1 MKQPFYK
8 RLVGGAA
15 WFATGALCLCAAS
28 TLVSPAHCRF
38 LGVVGLG
45 FPFFL
50 AGVLF
55 MLALTLLL
63 SQRHAWIPLIGL
75 VACFSPIRTYC
86 PVNFPTSPPDGS
98 LKVLTYNT
106 QNFGSAQRDQEG
118 RNRAA
123 AYMAS
128 SGADIVC
135 FQEGS
140 TVPPSVFSDEVLPA
154 VRDVLPYFDTVNIE
168 NNILGCFTRFPIVG
182 KRILCRNQTNGAAVF
197 CLLLAPGDTL
207 RVVNCHL
214 ESMHLSLDDRQKYHH
229 MVRSPEESDV
239 DGSSRLLVSK
249 ISRAAVERARQAD
262 LVADYVESQQ
272 GKSLLLCGDF
282 NDSPISYTRRRIARR
297 LTDAFKATGNG
308 VGRSFNR
315 DAIYVR
321 IDYIMC
327 SKDWKPYGCRV
338 DRSATAS
345 DHYPV
350 FAYLKRR

>member
-8 RLVGGAA
+8 RLVAGAA
-15 WFATGALCLCAAS
+15 VFATLALWACVLS
-28 TLVSPAHCRF
+28 TLVSPSYCRF
-38 LGVVGLG
+38 LGVVGLA

-50 AGVLF
+50 AGELL

-63 SQRHAWIPLIGL
+63 SQRHAWIPLVGL
-75 VACFSPIRTYC
+75 VACITSIRTYC
-86 PVNFPTSPPDGS
+86 PVNFSIKPPEGS

-106 QNFGSAQRDQEG
+106 ENFGSAQRDAEG
-118 RNRAA
+118 RNRVA
-123 AYMAS
+123 AYMAE

-140 TVPPSVFSDEVLPA
+140 TMPPSVFSNEVLPT
-154 VRDVLPYFDTVNIE
+154 VREHLPYFDTVNIS
-168 NNILGCFTRFPIVG
+168 NNILGCFSRFPIVG
-182 KRILCRNQTNGAAVF
+182 KQLLCHHLTNGAAVF
-197 CLLLAPGDTL
+197 LLQLAPGDTL

-214 ESMHLSLDDRQKYHH
+214 ESMHLTPDDRKKYHR
-229 MVRSPEESDV
+229 MVRAPEESDV

-249 ISRAAVERARQAD
+249 ISTAAVERSRQAD
-262 LVADYVESQQ
+262 LVAEYVESQE

-282 NDSPISYTRRRIARR
+282 NDSPISYTRRRIARN
-297 LTDAFKATGNG
+297 LTDAYKATGCG

-321 IDYIMC
+321 IDYLMC
-327 SKDWKPYGCRV
+327 SRDWKPYACRV
-338 DRSATAS
+338 DRTAKAS

-350 FAYLKRR
+350 YAYFKRR